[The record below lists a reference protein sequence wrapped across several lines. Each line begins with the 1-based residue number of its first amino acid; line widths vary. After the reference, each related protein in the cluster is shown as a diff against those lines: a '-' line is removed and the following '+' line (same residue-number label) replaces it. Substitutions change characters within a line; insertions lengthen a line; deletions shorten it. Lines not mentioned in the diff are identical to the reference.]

1 MALTIYSS
9 LSGSDDGNS
18 VAILSQGAKIE
29 VEVVVVVRGDSSK
42 IGSGELSSI
51 DEDLDV
57 GLADVP
63 VFLVEIG
70 NRLGSS

>member
-1 MALTIYSS
+1 LALTIYSS
-9 LSGSDDGNS
+9 LSSSDDGNS

-29 VEVVVVVRGDSSK
+29 AVVVVVVRGDSSK

-63 VFLVEIG
+63 VLLVEIG

>member
-1 MALTIYSS
+1 LALTIYSS
-9 LSGSDDGNS
+9 LAGSDDSNR

-29 VEVVVVVRGDSSK
+29 AEVVVVVRGDSSK

-63 VFLVEIG
+63 VLLVEIG